1 MRAITSYT
9 KVQIFIGALIRG
21 RHCFVRAG
29 TFKNLDYLDVGC
41 GPFVN
46 QTVFVNL
53 DYEWRPGVQ
62 VCWDIV
68 KQSYPFPENRF
79 RGIYTEHCLEHI
91 GLDDL
96 KKNLAEFHRLL
107 KPGGRVRIVVP
118 DGELYFDLYQ
128 KQKQGENVKMPYQEF
143 YISPMARINGL
154 FRNHGHQFIHDFNTL
169 KILLAEAGFKDI
181 EKCGFM
187 QGADQALLKDSEY
200 RRNES
205 LYVEACK

>member
-9 KVQIFIGALIRG
+9 KVQICIGAIIRG
-21 RHCFVRAG
+21 RACFVSEES
-29 TFKNLDYLDVGC
+29 FKHLDYLDVGC

-46 QTVFVNL
+46 QKVFVNM

-68 KQSYPFPENRF
+68 KRAYPFPENRF

-96 KKNLAEFHRLL
+96 KKNLAEFYRLL

-118 DGELYFDLYQ
+118 DGELYLDLYQ

-143 YISPMARINGL
+143 YVSPMARINGL
-154 FRNHGHQFIHDFNTL
+154 FRNHGHQFIHDFETFR
-169 KILLAEAGFKDI
+169 ILLAEVGFKDI
-181 EKCGFM
+181 AKCSFM
-187 QGADQALLKDSEY
+187 QGVEPILLKDSEY

>member
-1 MRAITSYT
+1 MRAFTSYT
-9 KVQIFIGALIRG
+9 KVQIFIGAFVRG
-21 RHCFVRAG
+21 RTCFISPE
-29 TFKNLDYLDVGC
+29 TFKHLDYLDVGC

-46 QTVFVNL
+46 QKVFVNL
-53 DYEWRPGVQ
+53 DWEWRPGVQ

-68 KQSYPFPENRF
+68 KRAYPFPENRF

-96 KKNLAEFHRLL
+96 KKNLAEFYRLL

-128 KQKQGENVKMPYQEF
+128 KQKQGESVKMPYQEF
-143 YISPMARINGL
+143 YVSPMARINGL
-154 FRNHGHQFIHDFNTL
+154 FRNHGHQFIHDFETFR
-169 KILLAEAGFKDI
+169 ILLAEAGFKDI
-181 EKCGFM
+181 VKCSFM
-187 QGADQALLKDSEY
+187 QGVEPILLKDSEY